1 MQNIKNIIYLLLL
14 ITSPIWGQNFH
25 FDTFDRSKNLFY
37 KNAYSNSIASFR
49 FSKEFDQNKFTK
61 EYLMLLS
68 SLRNNRP
75 GADKQLPFFIEQNPL
90 NYLGIKL
97 PFDLANFYFDNQ
109 KYSYALKWYKNI
121 DADLLSS
128 PLRNKFNFNKG
139 YSLFNVKRYRSAKSF
154 LEKVKSIP
162 KYESDAYYYLGHISY
177 QLDDYESAQT
187 EFIMSNKESK
197 QNDLAYFKVDMNFN
211 LGRFQ
216 KAVDLGVDLIEDQNK
231 LDQSEL
237 SKVIGESYF
246 NLKEYDKA
254 LVYLKN
260 YKGKNGKWSN
270 DDLYQLGYAYYSS
283 GSYLRAINQFNK
295 IINNS
300 NLLSQNAYYLLGDS
314 YLKVNKKIE
323 ALAAFKKASEMNFD
337 SRITEDALLQ
347 YSKLGYESGN
357 PFESS
362 QKVMIR
368 FLNLFPKNKHVKDL
382 ESILVSSY
390 TEKGNYDAALLILES
405 GVDYKDNEVLQQ
417 VQYLKGLSLFESA
430 DYSSAQ
436 MLFSKAVKINEI
448 DNITAKSLYWMG
460 QSLYQLGLFS
470 AAKKSYDNYYKITSQ
485 NNLKLNENFWYEIG
499 YTYFKL
505 EDYSIA
511 IECFKKQI
519 NLKKDLK
526 KSYLLDTYLRLADSY
541 FANSDYWAALE
552 NYNISI
558 NLSNFSDHYPKFQK
572 SLSYGFLQKF
582 DNKINVLVDL
592 TKEDQKHFL
601 VDKALYELA
610 KTYALIKKYKIALN
624 TYDQLISRF
633 PKSSYISRSY
643 LNKGLI
649 LFNNEELEESQLIL
663 KNMIEKYKN
672 DRITSQAL
680 ITLKEISIELGDVDV
695 FSDWLKEQNIDLFTD
710 GDLANLA
717 FESAEKYYFE
727 KKNRQAKRQ
736 IKDFL
741 IRYPGYSD
749 ITTLRFYLAD
759 INFQNKDWNDA
770 MISYNDILNLPN
782 NEYTERSLVNS
793 ILAVQN
799 LNQPEKLIS
808 LLIRLEKNA
817 LYEENKRFAR
827 YNLLRSYN
835 IFKRYNKAI
844 SLAEDIL
851 KEDKLDINIRWDALE
866 ISARSSLVLKD
877 SSSAFKKF
885 KKLENSPK
893 KLIAVEARYYKAYQL
908 SEAGNYDLSNNVIA
922 EISKLYGNS
931 QIWSAKSILLMA
943 DNFKNLNDYFQSTYL
958 LETLLDNFD
967 EYSEINIE
975 AKELLIEVKKRN
987 SEKNSSVEFNNSDNE

>member
-1 MQNIKNIIYLLLL
+1 
-14 ITSPIWGQNFH
+14 
-25 FDTFDRSKNLFY
+25 
-37 KNAYSNSIASFR
+37 
-49 FSKEFDQNKFTK
+49 
-61 EYLMLLS
+61 
-68 SLRNNRP
+68 
-75 GADKQLPFFIEQNPL
+75 
-90 NYLGIKL
+90 
-97 PFDLANFYFDNQ
+97 
-109 KYSYALKWYKNI
+109 
-121 DADLLSS
+121 
-128 PLRNKFNFNKG
+128 
-139 YSLFNVKRYRSAKSF
+139 
-154 LEKVKSIP
+154 
-162 KYESDAYYYLGHISY
+162 
-177 QLDDYESAQT
+177 
-187 EFIMSNKESK
+187 
-197 QNDLAYFKVDMNFN
+197 
-211 LGRFQ
+211 
-216 KAVDLGVDLIEDQNK
+216 
-231 LDQSEL
+231 
-237 SKVIGESYF
+237 
-246 NLKEYDKA
+246 
-254 LVYLKN
+254 
-260 YKGKNGKWSN
+260 
-270 DDLYQLGYAYYSS
+270 
-283 GSYLRAINQFNK
+283 
-295 IINNS
+295 
-300 NLLSQNAYYLLGDS
+300 
-314 YLKVNKKIE
+314 
-323 ALAAFKKASEMNFD
+323 
-337 SRITEDALLQ
+337 
-347 YSKLGYESGN
+347 
-357 PFESS
+357 
-362 QKVMIR
+362 
-368 FLNLFPKNKHVKDL
+368 
-382 ESILVSSY
+382 
-390 TEKGNYDAALLILES
+390 
-405 GVDYKDNEVLQQ
+405 
-417 VQYLKGLSLFESA
+417 
-430 DYSSAQ
+430 
-436 MLFSKAVKINEI
+436 
-448 DNITAKSLYWMG
+448 
-460 QSLYQLGLFS
+460 
-470 AAKKSYDNYYKITSQ
+470 
-485 NNLKLNENFWYEIG
+485 
-499 YTYFKL
+499 
-505 EDYSIA
+505 
-511 IECFKKQI
+511 
-519 NLKKDLK
+519 
-526 KSYLLDTYLRLADSY
+526 
-541 FANSDYWAALE
+541 
-552 NYNISI
+552 
-558 NLSNFSDHYPKFQK
+558 
-572 SLSYGFLQKF
+572 
-582 DNKINVLVDL
+582 
-592 TKEDQKHFL
+592 
-601 VDKALYELA
+601 
-610 KTYALIKKYKIALN
+610 
-624 TYDQLISRF
+624 
-633 PKSSYISRSY
+633 
-643 LNKGLI
+643 
-649 LFNNEELEESQLIL
+649 
-663 KNMIEKYKN
+663 MIEKYKN

-770 MISYNDILNLPN
+770 MISYNHILNLPN

-851 KEDKLDINIRWDALE
+851 KEDKLDINIHWDALE